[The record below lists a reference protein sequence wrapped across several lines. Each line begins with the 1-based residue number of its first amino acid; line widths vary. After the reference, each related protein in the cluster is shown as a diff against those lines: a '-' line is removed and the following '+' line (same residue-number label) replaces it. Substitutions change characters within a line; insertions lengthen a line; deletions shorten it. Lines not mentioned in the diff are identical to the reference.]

1 MKIAIVTGASSGI
14 GREFA
19 RQIAAWGTLDEI
31 WAVARRE
38 NRLQELART
47 LKIPVKIIPVDL
59 TQKKGIEM
67 LESLLKQEQPQIK
80 ILVNAAGFGKI
91 GDYKNISRLESG
103 KMIRLN
109 CQAPVDVTMLAL
121 PYMRKDSHILQICS
135 TAGFQPLPEM
145 SVYAATKAF
154 LLRYSRA
161 LRWELINRGIV
172 VTAVCPY
179 WVRQTEFIQKAS
191 TGSHSVRH
199 FPLAGTPEKIVRQ
212 ALRDSLSGAAVSTP
226 GLVGTAQRILTKLL
240 PEELV
245 IAGWE
250 LLRRL

>member
-1 MKIAIVTGASSGI
+1 MKIALVTGASSGI

-19 RQIAAWGTLDEI
+19 RQIGSWGTLDEI

-38 NRLQELART
+38 SRLQELSKS
-47 LKIPVKIIPVDL
+47 LKIPVKAVPVDL
-59 TQKKGIEM
+59 TQEQEIGI
-67 LESLLKQEQPQIK
+67 LESLLKKERPQIK

-91 GDYKNISRLESG
+91 GDYHKISRLESG

-109 CQAPVDVTMLAL
+109 CQAAVDVTMLAL
-121 PYMRKDSHILQICS
+121 PYMGKGSHILEICS

-145 SVYAATKAF
+145 NVYAATKAF

-161 LRWELINRGIV
+161 LRWELMGRGIK

-179 WVRQTEFIQKAS
+179 WVRQTEFISRAN
-191 TGSHSVRH
+191 TGSHPIRH

-212 ALRDSLSGAAVSTP
+212 ALKDSLSGAAVSTP
-226 GLVGTAQRILTKLL
+226 GLAGTVQRIITKLL

-245 IAGWE
+245 MAGWE
-250 LLRRL
+250 LLRRI

>member
-47 LKIPVKIIPVDL
+47 LKIPVKIIPADL
-59 TQKKGIEM
+59 TREKGIEM

-135 TAGFQPLPEM
+135 TAGFQPLPE
-145 SVYAATKAF
+145 
-154 LLRYSRA
+154 
-161 LRWELINRGIV
+161 
-172 VTAVCPY
+172 
-179 WVRQTEFIQKAS
+179 
-191 TGSHSVRH
+191 
-199 FPLAGTPEKIVRQ
+199 
-212 ALRDSLSGAAVSTP
+212 
-226 GLVGTAQRILTKLL
+226 
-240 PEELV
+240 
-245 IAGWE
+245 
-250 LLRRL
+250 